1 MTIIGIVEQSL
12 RAHVYLNLPLDMPAR
27 SKALVAYLVTL
38 KSKRGTCPSCENPI
52 CLKLNHFFVLLLFLL
67 QICDYWR
74 MQYTRLVHITQQCY
88 LFRIIVRTHVHCL
101 TTIVEL

>member
-67 QICDYWR
+67 QIFFA
-74 MQYTRLVHITQQCY
+74 I
-88 LFRIIVRTHVHCL
+88 IIVIYRLAREQSRGRRRRRIQPMQSISTDM
-101 TTIVEL
+101 IY